1 MPSRRKPHRLREPE
15 NDSEFD
21 KLLRVASRLQRV
33 SRPVLRLKDVRCKSN
48 KPKK

>member
-1 MPSRRKPHRLREPE
+1 MPSRQKAHRRREPE
-15 NDSEFD
+15 NDREFE

-33 SRPVLRLKDVRCKSN
+33 SRPVLRLKAVRGKSD